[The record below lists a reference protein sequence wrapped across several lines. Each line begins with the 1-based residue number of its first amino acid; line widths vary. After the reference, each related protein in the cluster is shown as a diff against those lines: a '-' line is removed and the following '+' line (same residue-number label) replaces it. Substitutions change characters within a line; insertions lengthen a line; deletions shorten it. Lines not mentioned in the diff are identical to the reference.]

1 MMGHL
6 NHNANYGDLFYVFL
20 YIELNKE
27 GKAPGA
33 V

>member
-1 MMGHL
+1 MGHL

-20 YIELNKE
+20 YEEREKMGE
-27 GKAPGA
+27 APGA